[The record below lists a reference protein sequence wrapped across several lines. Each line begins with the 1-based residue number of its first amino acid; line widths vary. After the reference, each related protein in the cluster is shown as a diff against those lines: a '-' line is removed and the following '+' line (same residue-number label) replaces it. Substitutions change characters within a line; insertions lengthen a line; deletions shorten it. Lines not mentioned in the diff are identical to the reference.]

1 MCLGLT
7 TAESWELTP
16 REFQALADIHD
27 GRRRDWALERAQ
39 FCNVFLNGDGAGWTV
54 EDFLGTGNRPER
66 VEEACRKAEI
76 EKCEEMHN
84 RLVVAKMNMDNQRPR
99 EEDVPQ
105 WAKDAAA
112 NSKGRLGSNG

>member
-7 TAESWELTP
+7 SEESWELTP
-16 REFQALADIHD
+16 REFQALADIYD
-27 GRRRDWALERAQ
+27 ARRRDWALERAH
-39 FCNVFLNGDGAGWTV
+39 FCNAFLNGDGAGWTI
-54 EDFLGTGNRPER
+54 EDFLGMGDRPAR
-66 VEEACRKAEI
+66 VEAARQKAEI
-76 EKCEEMHN
+76 EKYEEIRS